1 MSRQFQQ
8 SQPLKPKD
16 SLNPIWRGVG
26 CIILIILAVG
36 GYLAAGFLLD
46 LNQRQPFLPFP
57 VPPANFSVVIIKGL
71 LAIPGRVLIQLGAML
86 LVDIF
91 AYALMVIVYG
101 IINPPRLGPQDAP
114 PPERRKGRKSM
125 SR

>member
-8 SQPLKPKD
+8 SQPLKPKQQM
-16 SLNPIWRGVG
+16 NPMWLGVG
-26 CIILIILAVG
+26 CVMLLVLTLG
-36 GYLAAGFLLD
+36 GYWAAGFLLD
-46 LNQRQPFLPFP
+46 LNRSQPFLPFP
-57 VPPANFSVVIIKGL
+57 VPAANSGIVIIKGL
-71 LAIPGRVLIQLGAML
+71 PAVPAQILIRRGATL

-91 AYALMVIVYG
+91 AYAFMVIVYG

-114 PPERRKGRKSM
+114 PPERRRGRKSL

>member
-8 SQPLKPKD
+8 SQPLKPKQQM
-16 SLNPIWRGVG
+16 NPIWRGIG
-26 CIILIILAVG
+26 CIILLVLAIG

-46 LNQRQPFLPFP
+46 LNQRDPFLPFA
-57 VPPANFSVVIIKGL
+57 VPANFSIVLIKGL
-71 LAIPGRVLIQLGAML
+71 PAVPGRVLVQLGAMV

-91 AYALMVIVYG
+91 AYAFLVIVYG

-114 PPERRKGRKSM
+114 PPERRRGRKSM

>member
-1 MSRQFQQ
+1 MSRQQ
-8 SQPLKPKD
+8 SQQMKPKPQM
-16 SLNPIWRGVG
+16 NPIWRGIG
-26 CIILIILAVG
+26 CIILLVLAIG

-46 LNQRQPFLPFP
+46 LNQRDPFLPFA
-57 VPPANFSVVIIKGL
+57 VPANFSVVIIKGL
-71 LAIPGRVLIQLGAML
+71 PAVPGRILVQLGAMV

-91 AYALMVIVYG
+91 AYAFLVIVYG

>member
-8 SQPLKPKD
+8 SQQMKPKQQM
-16 SLNPIWRGVG
+16 NPIWRGVG
-26 CIILIILAVG
+26 CIILLALAIG

-46 LNQRQPFLPFP
+46 LNQHDPFLPFA
-57 VPPANFSVVIIKGL
+57 VPANFSVVIIKGL
-71 LAIPGRVLIQLGAML
+71 PAVPGRVLVQLGAMV

-91 AYALMVIVYG
+91 AYAFLVIIYG

>member
-16 SLNPIWRGVG
+16 DMNPIWRGVG
-26 CIILIILAVG
+26 CIVLVVMALG
-36 GYLAAGFLLD
+36 GYWAAGFLLD
-46 LNQRQPFLPFP
+46 LNQQQHFLPFA
-57 VPPANFSVVIIKGL
+57 VPSNFSIVLFKGV
-71 LAIPGRVLIQLGAML
+71 AIPGRVAVQLGAMV

-91 AYALMVIVYG
+91 AYAIMVIIYS
-101 IINPPRLGPQDAP
+101 ILNPPKLGPQDAP
-114 PPERRKGRKSM
+114 PPERRKRKSM